1 MKKYYDREIEQKI
14 LKEESKLVST
24 NQMSR
29 LAVITGRRRVGKTEL
44 ILRSMK
50 SENKVPF
57 IYLFASRV
65 TSNALIGDWLQTISN
80 TLGVHFVPRCERLSQ
95 VIEYLL
101 FLGKTQ
107 RINVAI
113 DECQDINAI
122 EPSFW
127 SELQKIWD
135 LNKKNSQVFL
145 MMSGSIAS
153 AMRNIFKEYSEP
165 LYGRVDRFIQVRPFG
180 IAALEEILR
189 DFNPRFNSDDL
200 LALYTLTGG
209 IPWFVE
215 DLMDRGASTVKK
227 MAEVVFQPGSKF
239 IMDGEILLAN
249 EFRTEGTLNRT
260 LLQAIASGLTKR
272 EELQNLAGDVSVSGS
287 LSRLEKQYELITKEV
302 PLFAKSERKGRYYIS
317 DRYLSFWF
325 AFVQSKEQWIAQNNY
340 EALKGEFLS
349 RYETFSGRV
358 LESVF
363 FDIFRESKKFE
374 TLGRWWDRK
383 GQNEID
389 LIAIDKTSAYFFEVK
404 RNPKKYSSAALVNK
418 ISVFLNQVPSIQNK
432 KIFFRELS
440 LDDMQKELQTLLSSA
455 QEFSQ

>member
-1 MKKYYDREIEQKI
+1 MKKYYDREVEQKI
-14 LKEESKLVST
+14 LREESALVSA
-24 NQMSR
+24 NQTSR

-50 SENKVPF
+50 SEKDIPF
-57 IYLFASRV
+57 IYLFASRIAP
-65 TSNALIGDWLQTISN
+65 NALIRDWLNSIS
-80 TLGVHFVPRCERLSQ
+80 TVLGTGFVPHCERLSQ
-95 VIEYLL
+95 VVEYLL
-101 FLGKTQ
+101 ILGKTQ

-127 SELQKIWD
+127 SEVQKAWD
-135 LNKKNSQVFL
+135 LKKKNSQVFL

-153 AMRNIFKEYSEP
+153 AMRNIFNEYSEP

-180 IAALEEILR
+180 VRVLEEILR
-189 DFNPRFNSDDL
+189 DYNPRFTSDDL

-215 DLMDRGASTVKK
+215 DLMDRGATTIKK

-249 EFRTEGTLNRT
+249 EFRKDGTLNRT

-272 EELQNLAGDVSVSGS
+272 EELQNLIGDVSVSGS
-287 LSRLEKQYELITKEV
+287 LSRLEKQYELITKEA
-302 PLFAKSERKGRYYIS
+302 PLFAKNERKGRYRIA
-317 DRYLSFWF
+317 DRYLLFWF
-325 AFVQSKEQWIAQNNY
+325 AFVQSNEQLMAQNNF
-340 EALKGEFLS
+340 EALKAEFLN
-349 RYETFSGRV
+349 RYETFSGRA
-358 LESVF
+358 LEQAF
-363 FDIFRESKKFE
+363 FDTFRESKKFE

-389 LIAIDKTSAYFFEVK
+389 LIAIDKSSVYFFEIK
-404 RNPKKYSSAALVNK
+404 RNPKKYSAQALLTKIAA
-418 ISVFLNQVPSIQNK
+418 FLKEVPALQNK
-432 KIFFRELS
+432 TLYFRGLS
-440 LDDMQKELQTLLSSA
+440 LADMQKDVQDLLDSS
-455 QEFSQ
+455 EKLS